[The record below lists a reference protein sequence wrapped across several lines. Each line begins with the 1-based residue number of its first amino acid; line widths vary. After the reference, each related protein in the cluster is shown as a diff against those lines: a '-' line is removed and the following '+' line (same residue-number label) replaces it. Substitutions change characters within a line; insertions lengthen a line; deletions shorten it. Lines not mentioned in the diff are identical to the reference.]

1 MSKRTEAY
9 FRGVPMKPYDL
20 LKEGLI
26 VFLVVAVVVVV
37 VAAVRSS
44 PDYPTVRAEDVANR
58 QPVAFVETSANILA
72 GNSGIQ
78 DYGPPY
84 TPDRDNAQ
92 SLFGI
97 APANWFGVRYR
108 IDPPQDFI
116 IKPLTRQAVLDADV
130 AAALQAYEAASPDE
144 QQSWLNAYISALDE
158 ATVANGEVQVP
169 AGDYGPVPT
178 LMSGMLAL
186 GRAGLLEGALES
198 SDRLPYTLDFTR
210 SLLFFQDDVYAGV
223 AEKLDLLGDQWGISN
238 ETGRHPGAWWLWPYT
253 FFYQVRPMSSS
264 DNADLQVGAIMIGF
278 FLVLLLAPF
287 IPVINRLPRWL
298 GVHKIIWRDW
308 YARGDGGRRGTKG

>member
-9 FRGVPMKPYDL
+9 FQNVPKKPYDL
-20 LKEGLI
+20 LREGLI

-37 VAAVRSS
+37 VAAILSS

-97 APANWFGVRYR
+97 APANWFGVRIR
-108 IDPPQDFI
+108 IDPSQDFI
-116 IKPLTRQAVLDADV
+116 IKPLTRLAVIDKSV
-130 AAALQAYEAASPDE
+130 GSALQTYQAASDD
-144 QQSWLNAYISALDE
+144 QQQAWLTDYISALDD
-158 ATVANGEVQVP
+158 ATVVSGEVQVP
-169 AGDYGPVPT
+169 SGDYGPVPT

-186 GRAGLLEGALES
+186 GRSGLLEGALES
-198 SDRLPYTLDFTR
+198 GARLPFTTDFTR
-210 SLLFFQDDVYAGV
+210 SLLFFQDDVDAEV
-223 AEKLDLLGDQWGISN
+223 ADTLNLSGDQWGIIN
-238 ETGRHPGAWWLWPYT
+238 ETGRYPGAWWLGPYT
-253 FFYQVRPMSSS
+253 FLYQVRPMSSS

-278 FLVLLLAPF
+278 FLVLLLVPF
-287 IPVINRLPRWL
+287 IPIVNRLPRWL
-298 GVHKIIWRDW
+298 GVYRVVWRDW
-308 YARGDGGRRGTKG
+308 YGRGAGNRPR